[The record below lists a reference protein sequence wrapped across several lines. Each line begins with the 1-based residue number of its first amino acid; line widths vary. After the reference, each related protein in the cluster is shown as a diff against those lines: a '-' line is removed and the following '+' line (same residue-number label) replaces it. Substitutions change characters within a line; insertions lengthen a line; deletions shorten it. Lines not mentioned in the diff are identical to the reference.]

1 MMLYFSVLYF
11 AVMFCSLPVLRRV
24 VNGRMEMLE
33 HGDELEHETFEDHAE
48 NVALNDH
55 LGHNEEDDLEE
66 ED

>member
-1 MMLYFSVLYF
+1 MLYCAVLYGALLSVQF
-11 AVMFCSLPVLRRV
+11 LPVLRSV
-24 VNGRMEMLE
+24 VNGRVEMLE
-33 HGDELEHETFEDHAE
+33 YGHELEHETFEDYAE

>member
-1 MMLYFSVLYF
+1 
-11 AVMFCSLPVLRRV
+11 
-24 VNGRMEMLE
+24 MEMLE

>member
-1 MMLYFSVLYF
+1 
-11 AVMFCSLPVLRRV
+11 
-24 VNGRMEMLE
+24 MLE

-66 ED
+66 DDRHEVLDDWSIPLLISIYITK

>member
-1 MMLYFSVLYF
+1 
-11 AVMFCSLPVLRRV
+11 
-24 VNGRMEMLE
+24 MEMLE

-66 ED
+66 DDRHEVLDDWSIPLLISIYITK